1 MFKCFVVMG
10 LFKMHIS
17 LLKVVIS
24 IIDIIFIFMI
34 DFFAVLLFFFFGGG
48 GISFLLIS
56 LLSTYYSLLSVH
68 IISYVEHVFNILSQH
83 TLVNKL
89 LKNSTT

>member
-1 MFKCFVVMG
+1 MFTCFVVMG

-34 DFFAVLLFFFFGGG
+34 DFFAVLLFFFGGG

-68 IISYVEHVFNILSQH
+68 IISYVEHVINILSQH

>member
-1 MFKCFVVMG
+1 
-10 LFKMHIS
+10 MHIS

-34 DFFAVLLFFFFGGG
+34 DFFAVLLFFWEGG

-68 IISYVEHVFNILSQH
+68 IISYVEHVINILSQH

>member
-34 DFFAVLLFFFFGGG
+34 DFFAVLLFFFWGG

>member
-34 DFFAVLLFFFFGGG
+34 DFFAVLLFFLGGG

>member
-34 DFFAVLLFFFFGGG
+34 DFFAVLSFFLGGG

-68 IISYVEHVFNILSQH
+68 IISYVEHVINILSQH

>member
-34 DFFAVLLFFFFGGG
+34 DFFAVLLFFWGGG

-68 IISYVEHVFNILSQH
+68 IISYVEHVINILSQH

>member
-48 GISFLLIS
+48 
-56 LLSTYYSLLSVH
+56 H
-68 IISYVEHVFNILSQH
+68 IIFADFSS
-83 TLVNKL
+83 
-89 LKNSTT
+89 

>member
-34 DFFAVLLFFFFGGG
+34 DFFAVLLFFWGGG

>member
-34 DFFAVLLFFFFGGG
+34 DFFAVLLFFWGG